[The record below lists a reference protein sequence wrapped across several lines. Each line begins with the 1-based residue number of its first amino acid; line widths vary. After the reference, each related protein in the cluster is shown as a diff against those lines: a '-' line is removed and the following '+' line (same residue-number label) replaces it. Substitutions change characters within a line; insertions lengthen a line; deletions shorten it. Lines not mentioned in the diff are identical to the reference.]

1 VFVYPQGVSGPR
13 VFRAIVQLIAMLYP
27 FIAIVIGSI
36 WRQGSSAVPSEEVF
50 FLPGLY
56 SGLTN
61 QRFSFYHSVLVAA
74 ARNWT
79 LVLPSWKFGYND
91 YIDGKTLPFEY
102 FYTIDRDLAGR
113 STHLKSFRFVSEMPR
128 ERLGAC
134 LTQLQ
139 CTSFNDCKWPTLPI
153 MDGRAAASKVVCIDS
168 DSSYYT
174 LSKMAA
180 KFYNTHSLYD
190 LPILYELRNALVIN
204 PTFTDIVHTITHRI
218 SKTFGTKQFISVHY
232 RIEPDFLEL
241 CQKAARESWQ
251 DGEKRI
257 CSDGEEAIYEKLA
270 EFKVPYG
277 TVLMV
282 MNGVKE
288 DYFLKMPKLCGTG
301 ECHVS
306 HSSLSAAP
314 TGAPG
319 ATGAANGDSSVFKLP
334 AHCESYICVRKE
346 QFWSEREA
354 PTEYVHHEMS
364 LSMVDYALASRAT
377 LFLGNMYSTMSK
389 ELYYSFVGRG
399 AKAVMFNRPCSAVQG
414 ACP

>member
-1 VFVYPQGVSGPR
+1 MLR
-13 VFRAIVQLIAMLYP
+13 VATWIIVGIILDICIANAIHAD
-27 FIAIVIGSI
+27 
-36 WRQGSSAVPSEEVF
+36 EVF

-74 ARNWT
+74 VRNWT
-79 LVLPSWKFGYND
+79 LVLPSWKLGYND

-102 FYTIDRDLAGR
+102 FYHIDQGVAAS
-113 STHLKSFRFVSEMPR
+113 STHLKNMRFASQMPP

-139 CTSFNDCKWPTLPI
+139 CSSFNDCKWPTLPI

-174 LSKMAA
+174 LMKIA
-180 KFYNTHSLYD
+180 KTFYNTESLYD
-190 LPILYELRNALVIN
+190 LPVLYELRNALLVN
-204 PTFTDIVHTITHRI
+204 PMFAEIVHTILHRLG
-218 SKTFGTKQFISVHY
+218 KTFGTKSFVSVHY
-232 RIEPDFLEL
+232 RMEPDFLDL
-241 CQKAARESWQ
+241 CRKAARESWQ
-251 DGEKRI
+251 GGGARI
-257 CSDGEEAIYEKLA
+257 CSDGEDAIYEKLA
-270 EFKVPYG
+270 ELEVPYG
-277 TVLMV
+277 TILMI

-288 DYFLKMPKLCGTG
+288 DYLSKLPKLCGAG
-301 ECHVS
+301 DCHVS
-306 HSSLSAAP
+306 HTSLSTA
-314 TGAPG
+314 TSPG
-319 ATGAANGDSSVFKLP
+319 RNSTAYTLP
-334 AHCESYICVRKE
+334 AHCKNYICVRKE

-354 PTEYVHHEMS
+354 PDSFVHHEMS
-364 LSMVDYALASRAT
+364 LSMVDYALASRAS

-399 AKAVMFNRPCSAVQG
+399 AKAAMFNRPCSAVQG